1 MFFGKILEMD
11 PEGGLQSFYE
21 LMTDQ
26 VTMPACLMTDGKEDK
41 LFDKFSVTAQKM
53 GVCEYHTTTNCSTCL
68 PEGGWP
74 DPSLCVCFRHGG
86 GLCQHHGP
94 PGAALG
100 HRAHGGPVRPGGECS
115 HASSSTGHG
124 AKPPKHERADVSWFC
139 CRVCWCVRLST
150 RRSCASCQQDICGWR
165 R

>member
-53 GVCEYHTTTNCSTCL
+53 GVCEYHTTTTIGNS
-68 PEGGWP
+68 PA
-74 DPSLCVCFRHGG
+74 PS
-86 GLCQHHGP
+86 GP
-94 PGAALG
+94 PS
-100 HRAHGGPVRPGGECS
+100 P
-115 HASSSTGHG
+115 
-124 AKPPKHERADVSWFC
+124 
-139 CRVCWCVRLST
+139 
-150 RRSCASCQQDICGWR
+150 
-165 R
+165 